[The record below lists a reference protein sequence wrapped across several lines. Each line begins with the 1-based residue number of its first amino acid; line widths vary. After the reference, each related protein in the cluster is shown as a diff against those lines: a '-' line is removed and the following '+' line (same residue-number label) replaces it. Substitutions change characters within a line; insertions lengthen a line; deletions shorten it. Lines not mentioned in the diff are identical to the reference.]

1 MVNQELLKEGTRVF
15 TSDGKE
21 VGKVNRFVLDPA
33 TDEVTHLVV
42 EKGWLLAEDKVVP
55 FDMVDSATEDKVVLK
70 ESVDDFEQLPP
81 FEESHFVRNTPENIN
96 PAEYTRYP
104 YAPAYYWYPPPAGY
118 IGYPAYGLGYASWP
132 PIETTRNIPADT
144 VALKEGTDI
153 MSADG
158 KHVGDVQRLFI
169 DPNSN
174 KVTHILISQGLFK
187 DRKLVPVN
195 WIRSVTED
203 QVELTVSSEKLE
215 RLPSYET

>member
-1 MVNQELLKEGTRVF
+1 MVSKELLKEGTHVF

-33 TDEVTHLVV
+33 TDEVTHVVV
-42 EKGWLLAEDKVVP
+42 EKGWLLPEDKVVP
-55 FDMVDSATEDKVVLK
+55 FEMVASATEDKVVLK
-70 ESVDDFEQLPP
+70 ENIDDFEKLPP
-81 FEESHFVRNTPENIN
+81 FEESHFVSASAKDTDP
-96 PAEYTRYP
+96 TRYGTYP

-132 PIETTRNIPADT
+132 PIEMQRNIPADA
-144 VALKEGTDI
+144 VALKEGTDV

-158 KHVGDVQRLFI
+158 KHVGAVDRLFV

-174 KVTHILISQGLFK
+174 KVTHFLISQGLFK
-187 DRKLVPVN
+187 DPKLVPTS
-195 WIRSVTED
+195 WIRSVNED

-215 RLPSYET
+215 RLPAYQA